1 MKELYMNEYKGFKNY
16 DFDEVYRA
24 SICSKMSLKE
34 EKLRRFF
41 MDYIIEEK
49 QPFEL
54 DSIDK
59 YLDKLQLEKK
69 EVKKLVKSIEEKEG
83 LWQEDGFIKF
93 VYPVSSIETNHRVRI
108 EDGREFFA
116 MCAID
121 AMGSHFTFDKN
132 IKINSKCSECGQEI
146 FVEINNGEVVECQPS
161 SLNILHVN
169 TEKFTEMAKTC

>member
-16 DFDEVYRA
+16 DFNQVYRD

-41 MDYIIEEK
+41 MDYIIEKK

-54 DSIDK
+54 DAIDN
-59 YLDKLQLEKK
+59 YLDKLQLEKE
-69 EVKKLVKSIEEKEG
+69 EVEKLVESIQEKEG

-93 VYPVSSIETNHRVRI
+93 VYPVSSIETNHRVSI
-108 EDGREFFA
+108 EDGRAFFA

-121 AMGSHFTFDKN
+121 AIGSHFTFGKN
-132 IKINSKCSECGQEI
+132 IRINSKCSECGQEV
-146 FVEINNGEVVECQPS
+146 FVEVKDGKIEKCSPS
-161 SLNILHVN
+161 NLNILHVN